1 MRVFVGMDGD
11 DVGAT
16 LVSLVIQNKADEAAR
31 FSDRVIR
38 GLQLVGDRIRR
49 SGGRVLFIGGDNLL
63 AELEFDQNLLR
74 ELQEVFKAETGCE
87 ITIGVG
93 RLPVEAY
100 LALKLGKG
108 QGKGQIVRFDKTSAN
123 NGGKQR

>member
-16 LVSLVIQNKADEAAR
+16 LVSLIIQNKAEEAAR
-31 FSDRVIR
+31 FSERVIR
-38 GLQLVGDRIRR
+38 GLQLVGDRIRQ

-63 AELEFDQNLLR
+63 AELEFDLGFLH
-74 ELQEVFKAETGCE
+74 ELQEMFKAETDCE
-87 ITIGVG
+87 VTIGVG

-108 QGKGQIVRFDKTSAN
+108 SGKGQIVQFDEASAN
-123 NGGKQR
+123 ERR

>member
-16 LVSLVIQNKADEAAR
+16 LVSLVIQNKSNEAAL

-38 GLQLVGDRIRR
+38 GLRFVGDRIRQ
-49 SGGRVLFIGGDNLL
+49 SGGKVLFIGGDNLL
-63 AELEFDQNLLR
+63 AELEFDRDLLH
-74 ELQEVFKAETGCE
+74 ELQEIFKAETGCE
-87 ITIGVG
+87 VTIGVG
-93 RLPVEAY
+93 RFPVEAY

-108 QGKGQIVRFDKTSAN
+108 RGKGQIVQFDEASADE
-123 NGGKQR
+123 GR

>member
-16 LVSLVIQNKADEAAR
+16 LVSLVIQNKSNEAAL

-38 GLQLVGDRIRR
+38 GLRLVGDRIRQ
-49 SGGRVLFIGGDNLL
+49 SGGKVFFIGGDNLL
-63 AELEFDQNLLR
+63 AELEFDRDLLH
-74 ELQEVFKAETGCE
+74 ELQEIFKAETGCE
-87 ITIGVG
+87 VTIGVG
-93 RLPVEAY
+93 RFPVEAY

-108 QGKGQIVRFDKTSAN
+108 RGKGQIVQFDEASVDE
-123 NGGKQR
+123 GR

>member
-38 GLQLVGDRIRR
+38 GLQLVGDRIRQL
-49 SGGRVLFIGGDNLL
+49 GGRVVFIGGDNLL
-63 AELEFDQNLLR
+63 AELDFDQDVLH
-74 ELQEVFKAETGCE
+74 ELQEIFRSEAGCE

-93 RLPVEAY
+93 RLPVDAY

-108 QGKGQIVRFDKTSAN
+108 RGKGQIVQFDEVAVNS
-123 NGGKQR
+123 GR